1 VNADTRVKKQAAG
14 QNHQLE
20 ENMMQR
26 TDHRL
31 SVALALGV
39 MSIPALATN
48 GDQMLGVTAMQWGMA
63 GAYTAAPQDAAT
75 VLTNPAG
82 LADLSMQEFRA
93 DLGFGFLNP
102 PRQVNDRES
111 DSDLYLIPSGALAY
125 RPSGKLT
132 LGMGMAGL
140 SGMGVDFPDTAP
152 AMAGNQAI
160 VTTKQFYKIA
170 PGFGYQVNERL
181 SLGAALNID
190 YQSLALANPNFQ
202 LPQNQVYGYGATF
215 GLTYKP
221 NPRFTIGAAYSTRQE
236 MDEFKWNT
244 TAGSYGL
251 TMDAPPILSL
261 GLAFR
266 SMPGLLIE
274 ADIKHIAFSEV
285 LDRVPFKTP
294 VGTTSMNFGWKDQTV
309 FAIGMQKRINPLT
322 TLRMGF
328 NYGESPI
335 GPEDVDNNIGSLA
348 VTESHLTLGLTRQFG
363 QRLFS
368 SLSYAHAF
376 HNEVTSNSGSGNKI
390 ELEQNVL
397 NLQMSYRF

>member
-1 VNADTRVKKQAAG
+1 
-14 QNHQLE
+14 
-20 ENMMQR
+20 MQMPY
-26 TDHRL
+26 DRL
-31 SVALALGV
+31 AVAVTLGLL
-39 MSIPALATN
+39 SAQALATN
-48 GDQMLGVTAMQWGMA
+48 GDQMLGVSAMQWGMA
-63 GAYTAAPQDAAT
+63 GAHTAAPQDSST

-93 DLGFGFLNP
+93 DFGFGVLNP
-102 PRQVNDRES
+102 PRKANNQES
-111 DSDLYLIPSGALAY
+111 DSDYYLMPAGALAY
-125 RPSGKLT
+125 RPNQKLT
-132 LGMGMAGL
+132 FGMGMAGL
-140 SGMGVDFPDTAP
+140 SGMGVDFPDTMP
-152 AMAGNQAI
+152 GLAGNQAI

-170 PGFGYQVNERL
+170 PGVGFRVNEQL

-190 YQSLALANPNFQ
+190 YQSLALSNPMFQ

-221 NPRFTIGAAYSTRQE
+221 NPKFTIGASYTTKQR

-244 TAGSYGL
+244 GAGTYAM
-251 TMDAPPILSL
+251 TMDSPPILSL
-261 GLAFR
+261 GVAFKPA
-266 SMPGLLIE
+266 PGLLIE

-285 LDRVPFKTP
+285 LDKVDFRTP
-294 VGTTSMNFGWKDQTV
+294 GGNTQMNFGWSDQTV
-309 FAIGMQKRINPLT
+309 FAIGVQKQLNPKT
-322 TLRMGF
+322 TVRAGF

-348 VTESHLTLGLTRQFG
+348 VTEKHLTLGVTRQLG
-363 QRLFS
+363 QRLFG

-390 ELEQNVL
+390 ELEQNVV